1 MWGEKK
7 LKRFE
12 WVGQRELTRME
23 QQLDG
28 RRLKG
33 KDRCWH
39 KRRVIFYFKYIVFF
53 PRSDVTDGR
62 GGLSL
67 LFLYRGEEERCW
79 LLYRSNSGDSGTQSQ
94 HDEPF
99 KSVHVSIGPA
109 LYTFPFA
116 IAKSTTDNNTHTH
129 TYIDNTHGAEGPVH
143 FAVVVVALS
152 LSSRT
157 VWGGAH
163 HSEQRERVEWKRKK
177 KKRPSHRQHTL
188 PHYSRR
194 VVVSSL
200 SLSLFFFHQP
210 SPPLFVLFFF
220 FFF

>member
-1 MWGEKK
+1 
-7 LKRFE
+7 
-12 WVGQRELTRME
+12 
-23 QQLDG
+23 
-28 RRLKG
+28 
-33 KDRCWH
+33 
-39 KRRVIFYFKYIVFF
+39 
-53 PRSDVTDGR
+53 
-62 GGLSL
+62 
-67 LFLYRGEEERCW
+67 

-157 VWGGAH
+157 VWGGH
-163 HSEQRERVEWKRKK
+163 ITLSKERGWSERER
-177 KKRPSHRQHTL
+177 KKRDQVIVNTI
-188 PHYSRR
+188 
-194 VVVSSL
+194 
-200 SLSLFFFHQP
+200 
-210 SPPLFVLFFF
+210 
-220 FFF
+220 